1 MTLMDASADSR
12 ITLTT
17 EPQAVDVLL
26 ADGTVARIRPLLPTD
41 RGDLIDLH
49 EAASDESLRRR
60 FFTVS
65 RTAGR
70 TYAEH
75 LSDEASGSSGV
86 IALAAFVG
94 EELVAVASAE
104 PVAAGT
110 AEVAFM
116 VADRAHG
123 LGLGTLLIE
132 HLAAAGRERGVRRF
146 VAEVLSDNSPMLH
159 VFQDCGFSAEHTTDG
174 GVQSLTLDTA
184 ATAHAVAAADQREC
198 HAEARSLAPLLYPRS
213 VAVVG
218 VRRDGSGVGHAV
230 VRAVRAGGF
239 SGAVHVV
246 HRTLSEVD
254 GVPAVS
260 SFAQL
265 DPPVDLA
272 VIAVPAKDVVGAA
285 REAAE
290 AGVRAAVVLSSGFGE
305 MGAEGA
311 QLQRELVQV
320 ARRHSMRLVGPN
332 CLGVMTTDPAIS
344 LNATFAGALPEAGG
358 LAIASQSGGVGIA
371 LLDHAREIGL
381 GVSSFVSLGNKADVS
396 GNDLLAAWLDDERVT
411 AAALYLESFGNARKF
426 ARIARRFAE
435 RKPILAVVGGRSESG
450 RRGGASHT
458 AAAAAPAVGIDALFA
473 QAGVISCDSLE
484 SITSTALLLT
494 EQPLPSGSRVGIV
507 GNAGGLGILAAD
519 AATAAGLVVPAL
531 SPALK
536 LRLSGATSGTDGVS
550 NPVDLGAAPDP
561 ASMLSAARAMLESDE
576 VDALLL
582 VLVATAASDVGS
594 FLEPFAEMRQLAPEK
609 PVVLVTHGDVRVPVE
624 SVGSFVRLRS
634 VELAA
639 AALGRAAS
647 YARWRATRAF
657 DERPAVPHT
666 PTAVRELV
674 SRLMGATSRSQ
685 GWLSAPE
692 SRELLGAYAV
702 NSPPAS
708 VVNGVAEAVLAA
720 NRLGYPVV
728 LKAAD
733 PALVHKSDR
742 HLVRVGLQSPTEV
755 HAAVSDIGAEL
766 GDPMAPLLVQAQVEP
781 GTEVAV
787 GVVRDPAFGPL
798 VMVAAGGVT
807 TDVLA
812 DRAFLVPPLSTVDA
826 SRALQSLRLWP
837 LLTGFRGAAPA
848 DVDAVVKLVV
858 AIGDLALD
866 VPEISELDLNPVM
879 VWQTGVTCVDAK
891 IRLSEPVGPQDA
903 GVPRSLRAPA

>member
-1 MTLMDASADSR
+1 
-12 ITLTT
+12 
-17 EPQAVDVLL
+17 
-26 ADGTVARIRPLLPTD
+26 
-41 RGDLIDLH
+41 
-49 EAASDESLRRR
+49 
-60 FFTVS
+60 
-65 RTAGR
+65 
-70 TYAEH
+70 
-75 LSDEASGSSGV
+75 
-86 IALAAFVG
+86 
-94 EELVAVASAE
+94 
-104 PVAAGT
+104 
-110 AEVAFM
+110 M
-116 VADRAHG
+116 VADHAHG

-132 HLAAAGRERGVRRF
+132 HLAAVGREHGVRCF
-146 VAEVLSDNSPMLH
+146 VAEVLSENSAMLR
-159 VFQDCGFSAEHTTDG
+159 VFQDCGFSAEHTTEG
-174 GVQSLTLDTA
+174 GVQSLRLDTA
-184 ATAHAVAAADQREC
+184 ATARAVAAADQREC
-198 HAEARSLAPLLYPRS
+198 HAEARSLEPLLYPRS

-230 VRAVRAGGF
+230 VQAIRSGGF
-239 SGAVHVV
+239 AGKVYVV

-272 VIAVPAKDVVGAA
+272 VIAVPAKDVVAA
-285 REAAE
+285 ACEAAE

-332 CLGVMTTDPAIS
+332 CLGVLTTDPAVS
-344 LNATFAGALPEAGG
+344 LNATFAGALPQAGG

-371 LLDHAREIGL
+371 LLDHAQEVGL

-396 GNDLLAAWLDDERVT
+396 GNDLLAAWLEDDRVT

-435 RKPILAVVGGRSESG
+435 RKPVLAVVGGRSESG

-458 AAAAAPAVGIDALFA
+458 AAAAAPSVGIDALFA

-494 EQPLPSGSRVGIV
+494 EQPLPAGSRVGIV

-519 AATAAGLVVPAL
+519 AATRAGLVVPAL
-531 SPALK
+531 SPDLRA
-536 LRLSGATSGTDGVS
+536 RLSGATSGTDGVS

-561 ASMLSAARAMLESDE
+561 ASMLTAARAVLESDE
-576 VDALLL
+576 VDALVL

-594 FLEPFAEMRQLAPEK
+594 FLGPFADVRQLAPEK
-609 PVVLVTHGDVRVPVE
+609 PVVLVTHGNVEVPAE
-624 SVGSFVRLRS
+624 SVGGFVRLRS

-647 YARWRATRAF
+647 YARWRATPTV
-657 DERPAVPHT
+657 DERPAVPHA
-666 PTAVRELV
+666 PAAVRDLV
-674 SRLMGATSRSQ
+674 SRLMGATCRSQ

-692 SRELLGAYAV
+692 SHELLAAYAV
-702 NSPPAS
+702 ESPPAS
-708 VVNGVAEAVLAA
+708 VVNGVTEAVMAA

-733 PALVHKSDR
+733 PALVHKTDR
-742 HLVRVGLQSPTEV
+742 HLVRVGLRSPAEV
-755 HAAVSDIGAEL
+755 QVAVSEIGAEL
-766 GDPMAPLLVQAQVEP
+766 GDPMAPVLVQTQVQT
-781 GTEVAV
+781 GTELAL
-787 GVVRDPAFGPL
+787 GIVRDPAFGPL

-812 DRAFLVPPLSTVDA
+812 DRAFLVPPLSPLDA

-837 LLTGFRGAAPA
+837 LLNGFRGAEPA
-848 DVDAVVKLVV
+848 DVDALVKLVV
-858 AIGDLALD
+858 AVGDLALD
-866 VPEISELDLNPVM
+866 VPEIAELDLNPVM
-879 VWQTGVTCVDAK
+879 VWPTGVSCVDAK
-891 IRLSEPVGPQDA
+891 IRLAEPVGPQDA
-903 GVPRSLRAPA
+903 GVPRSLRAPV

>member
-1 MTLMDASADSR
+1 MTLMDTTRDSR
-12 ITLTT
+12 FTRSAV
-17 EPQAVDVLL
+17 PQAVDVLL
-26 ADGTVARIRPLLPTD
+26 ADGTVGRIRSLLPTD
-41 RGDLIDLH
+41 RAALIRLH

-75 LSDEASGSSGV
+75 LCDEANGSSEV
-86 IALAAFVG
+86 IALTAFVAD
-94 EELVAVASAE
+94 ELVAVASAE

-116 VADRAHG
+116 VADHAHG

-132 HLAAAGRERGVRRF
+132 HLAAAAREHGVRCF
-146 VAEVLSDNSPMLH
+146 VAEVLSDNSPMLR
-159 VFQDCGFSAEHTTDG
+159 VFQDCGFSAEHTTEG
-174 GVQSLTLDTA
+174 GVQSLRLDTA
-184 ATAHAVAAADQREC
+184 ATARAVAAADQREC
-198 HAEARSLAPLLYPRS
+198 HAEARSLEPLLYPRS

-218 VRRDGSGVGHAV
+218 ARRDGSGVGHAV
-230 VRAVRAGGF
+230 LRAIRSGNF
-239 SGAVHVV
+239 SGEVHVV
-246 HRTLSEVD
+246 HPTLSEVD

-272 VIAVPAKDVVGAA
+272 VIAVPAKDVIDAA
-285 REAAE
+285 REAAA
-290 AGVRAAVVLSSGFGE
+290 AGIRAAVVLSSGFGE

-311 QLQRELVQV
+311 QLQRQLVQV
-320 ARRHSMRLVGPN
+320 ARQHSMRLVGPN
-332 CLGVMTTDPAIS
+332 CLGVMATDPAIS
-344 LNATFAGALPEAGG
+344 LNATFAGSLPEPGG

-371 LLDHAREIGL
+371 LLDHAREVGL

-396 GNDLLAAWLDDERVT
+396 GNDLLAAWLDDDRVT

-435 RKPILAVVGGRSESG
+435 HKPILAVVGGRSESG

-458 AAAAAPAVGIDALFA
+458 AAAAAPAVGIDALFT

-494 EQPLPSGSRVGIV
+494 EQPLPAGSRVGIV

-531 SPALK
+531 SPDLRA
-536 LRLSGATSGTDGVS
+536 RLSGATSGTDGVS

-561 ASMLSAARAMLESDE
+561 PSMLTAARAVLESDE

-594 FLEPFAEMRQLAPEK
+594 FLGPFAAVRQLAAEK
-609 PVVLVTHGDVRVPVE
+609 PVVLVTHGAVQVPPE
-624 SVGSFVRLRS
+624 SVDAFARLRS

-639 AALGRAAS
+639 DALGRAAS
-647 YARWRATRAF
+647 YARWRATPTV

-674 SRLMGATSRSQ
+674 SRLMHATSRSQ

-692 SRELLGAYAV
+692 SRELLAAYGV
-702 NSPPAS
+702 DSPPAS
-708 VVNGVAEAVLAA
+708 VVNGVAEAVMAA

-742 HLVRVGLQSPTEV
+742 HLVRVGLGSPTEV
-755 HAAVSDIGAEL
+755 HAAVSEIGTEL
-766 GDPMAPLLVQAQVEP
+766 GDPMAPLLVQTQVEP
-781 GTEVAV
+781 GTEMAL
-787 GVVRDPAFGPL
+787 GIVRDPAFGPL
-798 VMVAAGGVT
+798 IMVAAGGVT

-812 DRAFLVPPLSTVDA
+812 DRAFLVPPLTPMDA
-826 SRALQSLRLWP
+826 SRALRSLRLWP

-848 DVDAVVKLVV
+848 DVDALIKLVV
-858 AIGDLALD
+858 AVGDLALD
-866 VPEISELDLNPVM
+866 VPEIAELDLNPVM
-879 VWQTGVTCVDAK
+879 VWPTGVSSVDAK

-903 GVPRSLRAPA
+903 GVPRSLRPPV